1 MNTKILILILVLIT
15 ICSIGSI
22 SAVNLNSLD
31 SGIIGDSQSVSFDQ
45 VNLVLY
51 NNTNITLYFKD
62 GNCLGYTNY
71 TFYQNNVSGN
81 TIDLNDLLN
90 CSLEMNATLNN
101 SSGEIIY
108 KENASLNN
116 SQSNNTT
123 TSNSTIQTESDISNN
138 QTVNLL
144 NNLSKNSSNTNGSV
158 NINSSPV
165 NNSTNPVMT
174 NSTPTNN
181 STNNTNGTNS
191 TPLTA
196 VMQNTGLPIAILII
210 CLVII
215 GAAVYKNRKN

>member
-1 MNTKILILILVLIT
+1 MNTKILILILVLIAL
-15 ICSIGSI
+15 CSVGSV
-22 SAVNLNSLD
+22 SAVDLNSLD
-31 SGIIGDSQSVSFDQ
+31 SGILGDSQSVSFDQ

-71 TFYQNNVSGN
+71 TFYQNNVTGN
-81 TIDLNDLLN
+81 TIDLNTLLN

-108 KENASLNN
+108 KENVSLNN
-116 SQSNNTT
+116 SQSNNT
-123 TSNSTIQTESDISNN
+123 TSNSTIQTESDTSND

-144 NNLSKNSSNTNGSV
+144 NNLSKNSSTNGSV
-158 NINSSPV
+158 NTNSNPV
-165 NNSTNPVMT
+165 NNSTNQIMT

-181 STNNTNGTNS
+181 SANGTNGTNS